1 MRPELPADPYL
12 KEDGKVGYRC
22 PAEPVD
28 AYVRKGGTAVETDG
42 RRCLCNALVANIGHG
57 QHRPDGYVEPPLLT
71 LGQDLGFLPDLVR
84 AIGGDYFAADAID
97 YLLET

>member
-1 MRPELPADPYL
+1 MLPLPGRARRRLRPQGRAIE
-12 KEDGKVGYRC
+12 
-22 PAEPVD
+22 
-28 AYVRKGGTAVETDG
+28 ETDG

-84 AIGGDYFAADAID
+84 ATGGGDYTAADAID
-97 YLLET
+97 YLLRT